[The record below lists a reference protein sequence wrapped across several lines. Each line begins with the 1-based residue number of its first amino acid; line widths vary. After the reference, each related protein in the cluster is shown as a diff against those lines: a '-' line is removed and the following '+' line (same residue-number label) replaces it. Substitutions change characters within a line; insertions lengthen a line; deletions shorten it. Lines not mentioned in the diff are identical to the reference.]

1 MTLSRLLVSLRSGK
15 IRQRSLGAGLLLTGL
30 LVSPELWAQQAGDSG
45 GPAPGQPGA
54 QPPYPQYPP
63 GYAPYSAPGYPQN
76 PQMGYPQ
83 TGGPAGAAP
92 TQAPP
97 GYPQY
102 PAPGYSAPGYPPG
115 ATPYPQ
121 YPPPSGQV
129 PPGYPGYPS
138 GYPPGYQPGYPPGA
152 AGYPPPAAPVPP
164 AAAPQ
169 APPPAEPVKL
179 QLTAASDDAKA
190 ALYACLEAVENYRA
204 EQARA
209 RCGDA
214 LAKDPQLALA
224 QVLLAQVAPSP
235 AAAKKR
241 ITEANEL
248 LARRPLPEIERLLA
262 ESILAQLEE
271 RRPAA
276 LAALDALVGSLPG
289 DKRAYHYRGLWR
301 YRSGQLDGAQ
311 ADFERATQLDSK
323 FGPSWNAL
331 GHLQIRREK
340 LDEAQKAFEKY
351 IEVAPK
357 EANAYDSLASLQL
370 RRGNLGPAVEHARKA
385 LELDGKFLKANARLG
400 DALLFQGN
408 PVAARRAYAALMA
421 SADPAEHHD
430 GAMRSARSHVF
441 EAIGAPTSRLFQ
453 NAEKELQAEADLARK
468 LDRRADQL
476 HALIELGRMQ
486 IERGALSDA
495 GHTIHIARE
504 LLDDSSKKPTPP
516 PADKAAEAE
525 AAKNADKA
533 APTLTADER
542 LRYQI
547 EVLVLRA
554 LLLGSIG
561 ESGLAEERADE
572 LEKLWRGSAGLLR
585 ARELRGDLAA
595 RSGDREGVV
604 KLLDPTVTS
613 DGGKAA
619 TTNLRPLSR
628 LALGF
633 ALGGGK
639 AGEQLDTT
647 RARGLMDELAKRN
660 INDLEGA
667 LTRGRAR
674 AWLKQNPA
682 EKTEKTDGKAEK
694 TP

>member
-1 MTLSRLLVSLRSGK
+1 MTLSRLLVSLGSAPAVC
-15 IRQRSLGAGLLLTGL
+15 RSLAAPVLLCGLWLA
-30 LVSPELWAQQAGDSG
+30 SPAWAQQPADPSAAPP
-45 GPAPGQPGA
+45 PAPSGQPGGQA
-54 QPPYPQYPP
+54 TYPQYPP
-63 GYAPYSAPGYPQN
+63 GYAPYPQPGYPQN
-76 PQMGYPQ
+76 PSAGYPQ
-83 TGGPAGAAP
+83 SPPPGAP
-92 TQAPP
+92 GYPQYPSP

-102 PAPGYSAPGYPPG
+102 PAQGYPAPAQPYPRYPPPGTAPGAYPGYPP
-115 ATPYPQ
+115 AYPQ
-121 YPPPSGQV
+121 
-129 PPGYPGYPS
+129 
-138 GYPPGYQPGYPPGA
+138 
-152 AGYPPPAAPVPP
+152 GYPPPAASPPPVVAPPP
-164 AAAPQ
+164 AAA
-169 APPPAEPVKL
+169 APTEPAKL
-179 QLTAASDDAKA
+179 VLTAASDEAKA
-190 ALYACLEAVENYRA
+190 ALWACLEAVENYRS
-204 EQARA
+204 EQARV

-214 LAKDPQLALA
+214 LSKDPQLALA
-224 QVLLAQVAPSP
+224 QVLLAQVAPTA

-241 ITEANEL
+241 ISDANEL

-262 ESILAQLEE
+262 EALLAQLEE

-301 YRSGQLDGAQ
+301 YRSGQFDGAQ

-323 FGPSWNAL
+323 FGPAWNAL
-331 GHLQIRREK
+331 GHLHIRRDR
-340 LDEAQKAFEKY
+340 LDDAQKAFEKY
-351 IEVAPK
+351 IEGAPK

-421 SADPAEHHD
+421 SPDPAEHHD

-476 HALIELGRMQ
+476 HALVELGRMQ
-486 IERGALSDA
+486 IERGALTDA
-495 GHTIHIARE
+495 GHTIHSARE
-504 LLDDSSKKPTPP
+504 LLDASAGTAAAANKP
-516 PADKAAEAE
+516 AEAD
-525 AAKNADKA
+525 ASKNTDKA
-533 APTLTADER
+533 APTLTAEER
-542 LRYQI
+542 QRYQG
-547 EVLVLRA
+547 EVVVLRA

-572 LEKLWRGSAGLLR
+572 LEKLWRGAAGLLR

-613 DGGKAA
+613 DVGKASTA
-619 TTNLRPLSR
+619 SLRPLSR

-639 AGEQLDTT
+639 PGEQLDTT
-647 RARGLMDELAKRN
+647 RARALMDELGKRN
-660 INDLEGA
+660 VNDLEGA

-674 AWLKQNPA
+674 AWLKQNPTDKP
-682 EKTEKTDGKAEK
+682 EKTEPKAEK

>member
-1 MTLSRLLVSLRSGK
+1 MTLSRLLFSLGSAPAVR
-15 IRQRSLGAGLLLTGL
+15 RSLAAPLLLCGL
-30 LVSPELWAQQAGDSG
+30 WLASPAWGQQPTDPSAAPPPP
-45 GPAPGQPGA
+45 PAGQPGG
-54 QPPYPQYPP
+54 QPAYPQYPP
-63 GYAPYSAPGYPQN
+63 GYAPYPQPGYPQN
-76 PQMGYPQ
+76 PPAGYPQ
-83 TGGPAGAAP
+83 SPPPGA
-92 TQAPP
+92 Q

-102 PAPGYSAPGYPPG
+102 PAQGYPAPGYPAPTQ
-115 ATPYPQ
+115 AYPQ
-121 YPPPSGQV
+121 YPPPGT
-129 PPGYPGYPS
+129 PPGAYPGYPPA
-138 GYPPGYQPGYPPGA
+138 YPQ
-152 AGYPPPAAPVPP
+152 GYPPPTGSPPPVAAPPP
-164 AAAPQ
+164 APA
-169 APPPAEPVKL
+169 PPAEPVKL
-179 QLTAASDDAKA
+179 VLTAASDEAKA
-190 ALYACLEAVENYRA
+190 ALWACLEAVENYRS
-204 EQARA
+204 EQARV

-214 LAKDPQLALA
+214 LSKDPQLALA
-224 QVLLAQVAPSP
+224 QVLLAQVAPTA

-241 ITEANEL
+241 ISDANEL

-262 ESILAQLEE
+262 EALLAQLEE

-323 FGPSWNAL
+323 YGPAWNAL
-331 GHLQIRREK
+331 GHLHIRRDR
-340 LDEAQKAFEKY
+340 LDDAQKAFEKY
-351 IEVAPK
+351 IEGAPK

-421 SADPAEHHD
+421 SPDPAEHHD

-453 NAEKELQAEADLARK
+453 NAEKELQVEADLARK

-476 HALIELGRMQ
+476 HALVELGRMQ
-486 IERGALSDA
+486 IERGALTDA
-495 GHTIHIARE
+495 GHTIHSARE
-504 LLDDSSKKPTPP
+504 LLDASGGTAAAANKP
-516 PADKAAEAE
+516 AEPDAN
-525 AAKNADKA
+525 KNADKA
-533 APTLTADER
+533 APTLTAEER
-542 LRYQI
+542 QRYQV
-547 EVLVLRA
+547 EVVVLRA
-554 LLLGSIG
+554 LLLGSVG

-572 LEKLWRGSAGLLR
+572 LEKLWRGAAGLLR

-613 DGGKAA
+613 DGGKASTA
-619 TTNLRPLSR
+619 SLRPLSR

-639 AGEQLDTT
+639 PGEQLDTT
-647 RARGLMDELAKRN
+647 RARTLMDELAKRN
-660 INDLEGA
+660 VNDLEGA

-674 AWLKQNPA
+674 AWLKQNPTDKP
-682 EKTEKTDGKAEK
+682 EKTEPKAEK